1 MCASCRN
8 QNHLPGLGP
17 KHFPQDT
24 APGYESLYNMQLAL
38 CPGKKKKIKIIIK
51 KKHTQAKKKIFHFY
65 LCPLKKG
72 MQRGNFWSL
81 GLENSFSVINTKQ
94 PPETSEE
101 NIRDI

>member
-1 MCASCRN
+1 
-8 QNHLPGLGP
+8 
-17 KHFPQDT
+17 
-24 APGYESLYNMQLAL
+24 MQLAL

-81 GLENSFSVINTKQ
+81 GLENSFSVVNTKQ